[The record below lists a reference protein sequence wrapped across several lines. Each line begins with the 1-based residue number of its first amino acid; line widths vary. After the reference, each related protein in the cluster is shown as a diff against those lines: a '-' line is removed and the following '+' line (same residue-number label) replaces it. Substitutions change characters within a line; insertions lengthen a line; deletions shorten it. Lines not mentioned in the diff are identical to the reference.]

1 MTNVRI
7 RPAPLL
13 TFAARRAWR
22 AWLER
27 HHASARVAWLVYFKQ
42 HTGRLSIPY
51 EDSVEEA
58 LCFGWIDGTIRRL
71 DEERYARR
79 FTPRLPGSG
88 WSALNRKRAYKMIQ
102 EGMMTPAGMAKF
114 DVHGKAGGITSRTRT
129 PAPHPDFVK
138 ALKPHPK
145 AGENFERLAPSH
157 RRMYLLWIRDAKK
170 EETRARRIAEA
181 VQRLESNQKLGMK

>member
-1 MTNVRI
+1 MDQ
-7 RPAPLL
+7 PAPLL

-42 HTGRLSIPY
+42 HTGGRPSIPY

-79 FTPRLPGSG
+79 FTPRLPGSR
-88 WSALNRKRAYKMIQ
+88 WSVSNRRRAFKMIQ

-114 DVHGKAGGITSRTRT
+114 DVKGKAGGITSVSYTHLT
-129 PAPHPDFVK
+129 LPTK
-138 ALKPHPK
+138 
-145 AGENFERLAPSH
+145 
-157 RRMYLLWIRDAKK
+157 
-170 EETRARRIAEA
+170 RI
-181 VQRLESNQKLGMK
+181 V